1 MVIILRSENPH
12 PMQLQHRETQR
23 ASLELH
29 VRFPVQIKSRE
40 WLSGLQTLLDDE
52 QEDALQKGTG
62 QEYGNLDATSMS

>member
-1 MVIILRSENPH
+1 MVIILKSEDPH

-23 ASLELH
+23 ASLEL
-29 VRFPVQIKSRE
+29 RFPVQIKSRQ